1 MRLFSS
7 VLPQYWKAPYMS
19 QPALK
24 PVGRVALVRVP
35 TPIPRT
41 RSRVEVAREL
51 LAEADARLRLSSEL
65 LEVDAEFLSGN
76 DRPAF
81 RARVLAYLC
90 DLDTAFELV
99 QAIEHFAPDGARD
112 LYPRHQEIADQR
124 ARAQYWLALADE

>member
-1 MRLFSS
+1 
-7 VLPQYWKAPYMS
+7 MS

-24 PVGRVALVRVP
+24 PVGRIQILRIP
-35 TPIPRT
+35 TPVPRT

-51 LAEADARLRLSSEL
+51 LTEADARLRLSFEL
-65 LEVDAEFLSGN
+65 LEVDAEFLASR

-81 RARVLAYLC
+81 TARVVAFLH

-124 ARAQYWLALADE
+124 AQAERWLALADD

>member
-1 MRLFSS
+1 
-7 VLPQYWKAPYMS
+7 MS

-24 PVGRVALVRVP
+24 PVGRVSIVRIP

-51 LAEADARLRLSSEL
+51 LAEADARLRLSFEL
-65 LEVDAEFLSGN
+65 LEVDAEFLGRQ
-76 DRPAF
+76 DRAAF
-81 RARVLAYLC
+81 RWRVVAFLH

-124 ARAQYWLALADE
+124 SQAQRWLAVVDE